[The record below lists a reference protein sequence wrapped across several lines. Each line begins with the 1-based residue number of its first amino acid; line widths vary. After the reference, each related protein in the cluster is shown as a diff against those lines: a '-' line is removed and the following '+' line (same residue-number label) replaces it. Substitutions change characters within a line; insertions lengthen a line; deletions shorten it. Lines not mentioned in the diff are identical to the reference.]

1 MDKFV
6 DCGHSSSAFFKVVD
20 CVVVLVMLDET
31 VVTNIDEGVKG
42 DKRRF
47 CFWENGKREG
57 ENGKK
62 EKSLKKHFVNY
73 Y

>member
-1 MDKFV
+1 
-6 DCGHSSSAFFKVVD
+6 
-20 CVVVLVMLDET
+20 MLDET